1 MKRIVSALLIFLL
14 LPMPTAQAVGTSASS
29 AVLMD
34 ADSGRVLYAQIGRAS
49 CRERVSNCV

>member
-34 ADSGRVLYAQIGRAS
+34 ADSGRVLYAHNPHDKQIGRAH
-49 CRERVSNCV
+49 V